1 MSKKVERGHKSC
13 LNSRVLI
20 PRLKMN
26 WNITRLTTLCLSISI
41 GFFSICFATETI
53 SGEVVEDLFFYEG
66 VKISGIEY
74 PTDLN
79 ATTGTSSVTVDGMG
93 SVTVG
98 ARGDGGMLRVIV
110 WGGTKVSSERKWDES
125 AKKTWWAGELTSPVR
140 GRLVAAKDIEFTV
153 AGNHMNSELV
163 PLETYGLGLGN
174 ETFKFSPSAT
184 LVLPVN
190 VPEFTKIWIAIKS
203 GDTLQKIGEDDF
215 CIVQNQLCVVDA
227 SSINEITLVREK
239 FDRCVVT
246 EISNGTIGNPPY
258 CPLTCDRGFLFND
271 DMTRCVASGDDTA
284 IQIYATDNVNIEGA
298 TVKRTGET
306 GLLAGPARQGY
317 IRYTGSN
324 VQRTETNTENL
335 MGNELREAL
344 RRNATVA
351 SRNANLEDAEANET
365 AFAALKK
372 QLNDVRGKIWT
383 WENPVAINAEQG
395 EVQVAGE
402 EGVSGGGT
410 GGALHAS
417 APLLPSTGPAG
428 IFVGIAALG
437 FGLMAFSRRRRQ

>member
-26 WNITRLTTLCLSISI
+26 WNITRLSTLCLAMSI

-74 PTDLN
+74 PSDLN
-79 ATTGTSSVTVDGMG
+79 ATTGTSSVTVEGTG

-98 ARGDGGMLRVIV
+98 ARSDGGMLRVIV
-110 WGGTKVSSERKWDES
+110 WGGTKISSERKWDES
-125 AKKTWWAGELTSPVR
+125 DQKTWWAGELASPVR
-140 GRLVAAKDIEFTV
+140 GRLVSAEEIEFTV
-153 AGNHMNSELV
+153 AGNHIDSELV

-190 VPEFTKIWIAIKS
+190 VPEFSKIWVATKS

-215 CIVQNQLCVVDA
+215 CVVQNQLCVVDA
-227 SSINEITLVREK
+227 SSVNEITLVREK

-246 EISNGTIGNPPY
+246 EISNGSIGNPPY
-258 CPLTCDRGFLFND
+258 CQLTCERGFLFND
-271 DMTRCVASGDDTA
+271 DMTGCVASDDNTA
-284 IQIYATDNVNIEGA
+284 IQIYATDDVNIEGA

-306 GLLAGPARQGY
+306 GLLSGPARQGY

-324 VQRTETNTENL
+324 VQRMETNTENL
-335 MGNELREAL
+335 TGSELQEAL

-351 SRNANLEDAEANET
+351 FRNSNSEDTGSNET
-365 AFAALKK
+365 AFAILKK

-383 WENPVAINAEQG
+383 WENTVAIDSEQG
-395 EVQVAGE
+395 EVQAAGE
-402 EGVSGGGT
+402 EVAIT
-410 GGALHAS
+410 EAAEGASHAS

-437 FGLMAFSRRRRQ
+437 FGLMAFSRRRR